1 MNRTI
6 RGVDYSF
13 ARPNLKKL
21 HDLGYR
27 FVGRYVTGRGKA
39 LTRDELKAI
48 HAAGLALGP
57 LYFEAGGNR
66 ARSGRAAGEQDALA
80 AKRASA
86 DLGLTDIPIFM
97 ADDADSTLEQV
108 RPYFIGADNVLG
120 KGRRGAY
127 GSGKLLRQLRMA
139 GLIDFAVETGSRGWG
154 DGTRDPNAEVLQDPP
169 ITVAGGDVDVLHADA
184 SAFAAFRGG
193 WRPEPPPPPR
203 KYASR
208 TLAFGAKGADVREL
222 QRILSTISAPYINQD
237 GDYGHETE
245 DAKQAAITKLGWPD
259 KTIRDRAH
267 GRDIGVEG
275 QRYLQYPDTRPKAY
289 KDREKKRAGR

>member
-66 ARSGRAAGEQDALA
+66 ARS
-80 AKRASA
+80 
-86 DLGLTDIPIFM
+86 
-97 ADDADSTLEQV
+97 
-108 RPYFIGADNVLG
+108 
-120 KGRRGAY
+120 
-127 GSGKLLRQLRMA
+127 
-139 GLIDFAVETGSRGWG
+139 GWG

-275 QRYLQYPDTRPKAY
+275 QRYLQHPDTRPKAY
-289 KDREKKRAGR
+289 KGRERKRAGR